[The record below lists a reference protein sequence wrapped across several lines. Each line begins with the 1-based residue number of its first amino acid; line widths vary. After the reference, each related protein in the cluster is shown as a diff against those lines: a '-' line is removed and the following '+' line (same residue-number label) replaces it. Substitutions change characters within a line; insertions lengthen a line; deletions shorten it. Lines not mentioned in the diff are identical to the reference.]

1 MLDKEVTDFL
11 LDQQTDLAIT
21 ADGDFALGYSDA
33 QHMSL
38 IVQSNKGNWLQSP
51 TAGAGIMRFLEGT
64 ASLQEVNRA
73 VRLALEQDGY
83 SVQSVNI
90 DDAIDIKATR
100 VR

>member
-1 MLDKEVTDFL
+1 MLRKEVTDFL
-11 LDQQTDLAIT
+11 LDEETDLGIT
-21 ADGDFALGYSDA
+21 SDGDFALGYSDA

-38 IVQSNKGNWLQSP
+38 IVQSNKGNWLQNP

-73 VRLALEQDGY
+73 VRLALEADGY
-83 SVQSVNI
+83 SVQDVKI
-90 DDAIDIKATR
+90 GEDIDIKATR